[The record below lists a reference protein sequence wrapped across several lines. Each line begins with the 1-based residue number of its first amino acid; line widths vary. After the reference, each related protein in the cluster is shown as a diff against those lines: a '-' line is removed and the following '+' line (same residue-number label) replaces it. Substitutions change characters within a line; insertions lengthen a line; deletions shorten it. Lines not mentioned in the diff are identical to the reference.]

1 MTRFQP
7 HYNNNLIKIVMPAT
21 YFLRVSC
28 TSFIWYNATLKWH
41 LKTREMQILFCLM
54 LKNQGN
60 FHTLLVVSGHVQVK
74 VLLAATEF
82 FKTSFF
88 YWLHSF
94 AYDTVIMHHKRLQA
108 SIKNIENIKLF
119 LRGQQTAKSLHLC
132 STCYFF
138 QAKIDCQCL
147 QFCHHATT
155 FFSVLLHFSLHENL
169 LWESDFNFP
178 ISFWLCCKGGNEL
191 DFKEAYALIM
201 VRTSS
206 KSVIFSKVEKKLNS
220 FHTSNSKLFYLS
232 LTSDFW

>member
-1 MTRFQP
+1 
-7 HYNNNLIKIVMPAT
+7 
-21 YFLRVSC
+21 
-28 TSFIWYNATLKWH
+28 
-41 LKTREMQILFCLM
+41 MQILFCLM

-155 FFSVLLHFSLHENL
+155 FFQSCYISVYTKIFS
-169 LWESDFNFP
+169 ESLTSFNFP

-206 KSVIFSKVEKKLNS
+206 KSVIFSKVEKKTKQFSHLQLEVVLPIPN
-220 FHTSNSKLFYLS
+220 
-232 LTSDFW
+232 FWFLIGFG

>member
-1 MTRFQP
+1 
-7 HYNNNLIKIVMPAT
+7 
-21 YFLRVSC
+21 
-28 TSFIWYNATLKWH
+28 
-41 LKTREMQILFCLM
+41 MQILFCLM

-138 QAKIDCQCL
+138 RLKLIVCNFVIMQPL
-147 QFCHHATT
+147 FFQFCYISVYTKI
-155 FFSVLLHFSLHENL
+155 FSESLT
-169 LWESDFNFP
+169 SFNFP

-206 KSVIFSKVEKKLNS
+206 KSVIFSKVERNKKTKQFSHLLS
-220 FHTSNSKLFYLS
+220 SKMLFYLS

>member
-1 MTRFQP
+1 MWCLQHIFC
-7 HYNNNLIKIVMPAT
+7 A
-21 YFLRVSC
+21 FLA

-108 SIKNIENIKLF
+108 SIKNVENIKLF

-138 QAKIDCQCL
+138 RLKLIVCNFVIMQPL
-147 QFCHHATT
+147 
-155 FFSVLLHFSLHENL
+155 FFSSATFQSTRKSSLRVWLQLSNFILIVLQRRKWARF
-169 LWESDFNFP
+169 
-178 ISFWLCCKGGNEL
+178 
-191 DFKEAYALIM
+191 
-201 VRTSS
+201 
-206 KSVIFSKVEKKLNS
+206 
-220 FHTSNSKLFYLS
+220 
-232 LTSDFW
+232 

>member
-1 MTRFQP
+1 MWCLQHIFC
-7 HYNNNLIKIVMPAT
+7 A
-21 YFLRVSC
+21 FLA

-108 SIKNIENIKLF
+108 SIKNVENIKLF
-119 LRGQQTAKSLHLC
+119 LRGQQTAKSLHLVC
-132 STCYFF
+132 TCFF
-138 QAKIDCQCL
+138 QTEIDCQCL

-155 FFSVLLHFSLHENL
+155 FFSSATFQSTRKSSLRVWLQLSNFILIVLQRRKWARF
-169 LWESDFNFP
+169 
-178 ISFWLCCKGGNEL
+178 
-191 DFKEAYALIM
+191 
-201 VRTSS
+201 
-206 KSVIFSKVEKKLNS
+206 
-220 FHTSNSKLFYLS
+220 
-232 LTSDFW
+232 